1 MTQDEEIKQ
10 HLISTNPDFRR
21 LVHEH
26 HSYEAKLQVLSTKS
40 HISDEQQVEET
51 RLKKLKL
58 NLKDQMNQMIQHHR
72 HQHAGAEH
80 S

>member
-26 HSYEAKLQVLSTKS
+26 HSHEAKLQVLSTKS
-40 HISDEQQVEET
+40 HITDEQLVEET

-58 NLKDQMNQMIQHHR
+58 NLKDQMNEMIREYR
-72 HQHAGAEH
+72 HQAAGAQQ